1 MAKNLKEMTRKDRV
15 LVSVECDSFFLAT
28 NKTKKALPIFNKLKA
43 LTKLPKRLDNELW
56 MVITMVGRALV
67 SGCKGSQ
74 LTLDASKY
82 VMVNEKRDKNLDHR
96 RVRKV
101 LDTLEDLGYI
111 NLFIGYKDFKYDISI
126 MSCVLFSEELISLF
140 PENIVKS
147 YGRNITLDE
156 MVEIKD
162 TKTKLPIVKLTRFK
176 GVGNNK
182 AFMFDYNSMLQ
193 RHDIRL
199 GSRKCFVQ
207 YKQVFA
213 DDLDGAGRIYS
224 FGMFQTMQSHLRE
237 VITIDSQTCTEVDI
251 KANHIS
257 MMYLLEGIKLDKDF
271 DCYYID
277 LYGFEY
283 KDIRNLCKMA
293 IMCMINC
300 KSPIGTV
307 KALKKIVDE
316 DSLDKE
322 PYLKPFHNKDES
334 YYQLVIN
341 LLKKKHNRLNFFRK
355 GEVLWKKLQRLDSK
369 VMEGV
374 LEHFTKKDEVVLG
387 WHDSWVIRKPL
398 RNELKRVIEDS
409 WFKVFGTY
417 DNCFIKVEF

>member
-1 MAKNLKEMTRKDRV
+1 MVKNLKEMTRKDRV

-28 NKTKKALPIFNKLKA
+28 NKTKKAQPIFNKLKTF
-43 LTKLPKRLDNELW
+43 TKLPKRFDNELW
-56 MVITMVGRALV
+56 MIVTMVGRSLV

-74 LTLDASKY
+74 LSLGAKNYTY
-82 VMVNEKRDKNLDHR
+82 VNQNRKDNLDHR

-101 LDTLEDLGYI
+101 LDTLEEEGFIDLY
-111 NLFIGYKDFKYDISI
+111 IGYKDLKHDISI
-126 MSCVLFSEELISLF
+126 MSCVLFSEKLIELF
-140 PENIVKS
+140 PENIIKS

-162 TKTKLPIVKLTRFK
+162 TKTKTPIAKLTRFK
-176 GVGNNK
+176 GVGTNK
-182 AFMFDYNSMLQ
+182 KFMFDYNGMLQ

-213 DDLDGAGRIYS
+213 DDLEGAGRIYS
-224 FGMFQTMQSHLRE
+224 FGSFQTMQSYLRE
-237 VITIDSQTCTEVDI
+237 AITIDGQSCTEVDI

-257 MMYLLEGIKLDKDF
+257 MMYLLEGIKLDKTF
-271 DCYYID
+271 DCYNID
-277 LYGFEY
+277 LYEHKY
-283 KDIRNLCKMA
+283 EDTRSLCKMA

-300 KSPIGTV
+300 KSAIGAA
-307 KALKKIVDE
+307 KALHKIVLD
-316 DSLDKE
+316 DSEDKE
-322 PYLKPFHNKDES
+322 PYLKPFHNKDFDFF
-334 YYQLVIN
+334 QLVVN
-341 LLKKKHNRLNFFRK
+341 LLKVKHKRLNFFSK
-355 GEVLWKKLQRLDSK
+355 DEVLWKKLQRLDSK

-374 LEHFTKKDEVVLG
+374 LEYFTEKDEVVLG

-398 RNELKRVIEDS
+398 RPELKKVVEDS
-409 WFKVFGTY
+409 WFRVFGTY